1 LEYVYYPFS
10 APVLGSFMLRLVLLP
25 WGMIQ
30 AILFDLDNTLY
41 SSRYG
46 LERNMGRRNLDFV
59 AQYLGLS
66 LAEAA
71 IERRDAAARY
81 GTTLGWLMAE
91 KGFTAVD
98 DYYAAV
104 HPPGEEAD
112 LPPDPALRP
121 FLKSLQTPYGILTN
135 SPREHADR
143 ILAKLGVADL
153 FSHIFDMRWNNM
165 IGKPRPEAFRRALAV
180 MGTSPGTTLF
190 IDDYPSYVE
199 GYLALGGRGILLDEN
214 NEQREF
220 PGQRIRCLEEV
231 KGFLD

>member
-1 LEYVYYPFS
+1 
-10 APVLGSFMLRLVLLP
+10 M
-25 WGMIQ
+25 
-30 AILFDLDNTLY
+30 DNTLY
-41 SSRYG
+41 SARYG
-46 LERNMGRRNLDFV
+46 LERNMGRRNLAFV

-66 LAEAA
+66 LADAA
-71 IERRDAAARY
+71 FEQRGAAARY

-91 KGFTAVD
+91 KGFTAID
-98 DYYAAV
+98 EYYAAV

-121 FLKSLQTPYGILTN
+121 LLKSLQVPYGILTN

-165 IGKPRPEAFRRALAV
+165 IGKPRPEAFCRALAV
-180 MGTSPGTTLF
+180 MGTPPETTLF

-214 NEQREF
+214 NEHQDF
-220 PGQRIRCLEEV
+220 PSPRIRSLEEV
-231 KGFLD
+231 KWFLD